1 MLASKT
7 ENQNIRPTRSH
18 VGRYFLGGIFLGNA
32 LSGILGSDI
41 SRTILFLQTL
51 LSICISLENRE

>member
-7 ENQNIRPTRSH
+7 ENKNITRSH

-41 SRTILFLQTL
+41 SRIILFLQTL
-51 LSICISLENRE
+51 NRSV

>member
-7 ENQNIRPTRSH
+7 ENKYITRSR

-41 SRTILFLQTL
+41 SRTILFLQTFF
-51 LSICISLENRE
+51 SICISLENRD

>member
-7 ENQNIRPTRSH
+7 ENKNITRSH
-18 VGRYFLGGIFLGNA
+18 AGRYFLGGIILGNA
-32 LSGILGSDI
+32 LSGILGSDN

-51 LSICISLENRE
+51 LSICISLEHRD

>member
-7 ENQNIRPTRSH
+7 ENKNITRSH